1 MLNKYDVVL
10 IIIIFMIIKLTP
22 NDFKK
27 KFKFNSFSFDV
38 LEESI
43 HR

>member
-22 NDFKK
+22 NDFKNN
-27 KFKFNSFSFDV
+27 FKFNSFSFDV